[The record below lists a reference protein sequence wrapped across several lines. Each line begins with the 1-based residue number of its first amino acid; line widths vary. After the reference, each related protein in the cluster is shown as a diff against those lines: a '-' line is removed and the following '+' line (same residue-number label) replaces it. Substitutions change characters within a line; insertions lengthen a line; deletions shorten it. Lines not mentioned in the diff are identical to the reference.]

1 MSPFVPHP
9 RSPSVDARSVRISL
23 LLPLLSR
30 FRSLQG
36 AEMQVVAELLLTT
49 VRDLERLNE
58 IESLCV
64 QAGESVPSSAV
75 KRILEQP

>member
-1 MSPFVPHP
+1 
-9 RSPSVDARSVRISL
+9 
-23 LLPLLSR
+23 
-30 FRSLQG
+30 
-36 AEMQVVAELLLTT
+36 MQVVAELLLTT